1 MLHVIAQHLISELLV
16 NGLNAKIFVIIEDS
30 VIIIVDNVIVFKDF
44 LVTLANTN
52 YAPTIVQNQVGV
64 ILKVAYVVVWKVILE
79 WTVHKNSVLKTAQI
93 MGRAIRVFALV
104 TQIILVL
111 IAVNNNALTFAQ
123 IMGYVIK
130 LAIPVCVTMGM
141 EEKIAVN
148 FALIFVI
155 YMGKNL

>member
-1 MLHVIAQHLISELLV
+1 M
-16 NGLNAKIFVIIEDS
+16 
-30 VIIIVDNVIVFKDF
+30 
-44 LVTLANTN
+44 TLANTN